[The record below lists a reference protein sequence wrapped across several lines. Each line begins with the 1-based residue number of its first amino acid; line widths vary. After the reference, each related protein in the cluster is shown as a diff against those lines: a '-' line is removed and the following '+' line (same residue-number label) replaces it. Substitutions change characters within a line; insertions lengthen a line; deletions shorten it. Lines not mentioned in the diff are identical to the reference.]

1 MPFATLVSDAR
12 AFLGELK
19 ANNSRDWFTA
29 HKDRYDRDLK
39 APSLALLDVVA
50 ADLQRQTGKP
60 VETKLF
66 RPQRDIR
73 FSKDKTPYK
82 THLHMMWTV
91 GDGLGKT
98 AFFFGIEPDRTLL
111 GGGAMGFDKDRLAA
125 FRKRAEGPKGADLM
139 RLMTEMQAHGIRFSD
154 PELKRVP
161 QPYPADHPRGDLLRR
176 KSFTFWKALSDDS
189 GNPAKALRLGFAEVK
204 PAQDWLMALR

>member
-1 MPFATLVSDAR
+1 MPFATLIPDAR
-12 AFLGELK
+12 AFLIDLK

-29 HKDRYDRDLK
+29 HKNRYETLLK

-50 ADLQRQTGKP
+50 ADLQRLTGKP

-82 THLHMMWTV
+82 SHLHMMWTV

-98 AFFFGIEPDRTLL
+98 AFFFGIEPGRTIL
-111 GGGAMGFDKDRLAA
+111 GGGAMGFDKDKLTA

-139 RLMTEMQAHGIRFSD
+139 RLMADMQAHGISFSE

-161 QPYPADHPRGDLLRR
+161 SPYPADHPRGDLLRR
-176 KSFTFWKALSDDS
+176 KTFTFWKAVKDDS
-189 GNPAKALRLGFAEVK
+189 GDPVKALRNGFAELM
-204 PAQDWLMALR
+204 PAQEWLMALR